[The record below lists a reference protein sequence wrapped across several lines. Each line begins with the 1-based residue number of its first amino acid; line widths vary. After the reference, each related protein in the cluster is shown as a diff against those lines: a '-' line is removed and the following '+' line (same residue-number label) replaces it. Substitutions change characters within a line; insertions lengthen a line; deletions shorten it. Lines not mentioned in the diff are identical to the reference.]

1 MVGLSFD
8 NLNDLQL
15 DALREIGNIG
25 AGNAATALS
34 KMVNKKVTMTV
45 PRVALLPI
53 KEVPNWLGGP
63 EKEVLGV
70 YLAVSGEVTG
80 HILFIMTVENA
91 LKLMRMLL
99 GDLAPSDI
107 SAVFEPDEMSASAMN
122 EIGNI
127 LASSYL
133 TALADFT
140 GLRLDHSVP
149 SLAVDMAGAVVD
161 LILIEIAKHGD
172 YALLIETEF
181 VEEEDHVEGYFMLIP
196 DTGSLEIILKALGVV

>member
-1 MVGLSFD
+1 MGLSFE

-34 KMVNKKVTMTV
+34 KMVNKRVVMAV

-53 KEVPNWLGGP
+53 KDVPDWLGGP

-70 YLAVSGEVTG
+70 YLTVFGEISG

-99 GDLAPSDI
+99 GDLAPSEI

-140 GLRLDHSVP
+140 ALRLNHSVP

-161 LILIEIAKHGD
+161 LILIEIAKQGD

-181 VEEEDHVEGYFMLIP
+181 IEEEDHVEGYFMLIP
-196 DTGSLEIILKALGVV
+196 DAGSLEIILKALGVV